1 MLNNVIRLT
10 LQLMQ
15 PWHAFLHTCS
25 VGHYCDP
32 YLPSARYRP
41 AFHPLQEKHT
51 LNLGF
56 NAEGIHGGALVAVR
70 GADFIV
76 FYDWDGR
83 VVRRVDVAAKVGR

>member
-1 MLNNVIRLT
+1 ML
-10 LQLMQ
+10 
-15 PWHAFLHTCS
+15 
-25 VGHYCDP
+25 
-32 YLPSARYRP
+32 
-41 AFHPLQEKHT
+41 HPPQEKHT

-83 VVRRVDVAAKVGR
+83 VVRRVDVAAKVGRHGKGWVWMHVSWGTGAG